1 MTRDGFLLQDEKMR
15 AEISKLI
22 ADTKI
27 FSAQTILYPAA
38 IATGLIVAVATA
50 TRLFL

>member
-1 MTRDGFLLQDEKMR
+1 MTHDEFLLQDEKMR

-22 ADTKI
+22 ANTNK
-27 FSAQTILYPAA
+27 FSANMIWYPAA
-38 IATGLIVAVATA
+38 VATGLIVAVATA